1 MKFWK
6 QILLTTLAFFSI
18 TGTTLFMSC
27 EKDQCAALQCQNGGN
42 CVSGTCQ
49 CPSGYEGTSCETR
62 SMDRYLDTY
71 IGYTTAK
78 RYIGNAGLTLNDTVV
93 IFPGSNLSQVGVIMR
108 AFNPDTVYGTI
119 SHYQSNYQIVVDT
132 LRAANY
138 QRTVT
143 ITLFDNIDPKGD
155 KQLIIDKVITTDTV
169 ADFGFDGY
177 QRF

>member
-62 SMDRYLDTY
+62 SMDRYLGTY

-93 IFPGSNLSQVGVIMR
+93 ILPGSNLSQVGVIMR

-155 KQLIIDKVITTDTV
+155 KQLIIDKVLLPIP
-169 ADFGFDGY
+169 
-177 QRF
+177 